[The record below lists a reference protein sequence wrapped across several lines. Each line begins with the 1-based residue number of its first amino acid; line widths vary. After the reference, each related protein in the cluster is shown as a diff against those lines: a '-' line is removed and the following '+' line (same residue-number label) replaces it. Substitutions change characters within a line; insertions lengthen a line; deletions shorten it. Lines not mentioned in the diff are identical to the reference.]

1 MLFGISKITLMS
13 NLKNKNALITGAG
26 KGIGKA
32 IAIALAKE
40 GVNVIL
46 ISRTQLDVE
55 QLSVKIENF
64 GVKSL
69 ALTADVS
76 DINSINKAVE
86 TALSKFKTIDILINN
101 AGIASFGKFL
111 ELEPTEWEKII
122 QVNLMGT
129 YYTTRAVLP
138 NMIERQTGDIIN
150 ISSTAGLNGNAVTS
164 AYSASK
170 FAVLGLTDSLMQ
182 EMRKHNIRVTA
193 LTPSTVATD
202 LSLELKLTDGNPEK
216 VMQSEDVAEL
226 IIAQL
231 KLNRRVFIKNSSIWS
246 TNP

>member
-1 MLFGISKITLMS
+1 MTD
-13 NLKNKNALITGAG
+13 LKNKNALITGAG

-32 IAIALAKE
+32 IALALAKE

-46 ISRTQLDVE
+46 VSRTQSDVD
-55 QLSVKIENF
+55 QLAIETANL

-69 ALTADVS
+69 ALAADVS
-76 DINSINKAVE
+76 DISAINSAVE
-86 TALSKFKTIDILINN
+86 KALGEFKSIDILINS

-111 ELEPTEWEKII
+111 ELEPTAWEKII

-129 YYTTRAVLP
+129 YYTTRAVIP

-150 ISSTAGLNGNAVTS
+150 ISSTAGLNGNALTS

-182 EMRKHNIRVTA
+182 EMRKDNIRVTA
-193 LTPSTVATD
+193 LTPSTVATEMAKD
-202 LSLELKLTDGNPEK
+202 LNLTDGNPEK
-216 VMQSEDVAEL
+216 VMQSEDIAEL
-226 IIAQL
+226 VIAQL

>member
-1 MLFGISKITLMS
+1 MTD
-13 NLKNKNALITGAG
+13 LKNKNAFITGAG

-32 IAIALAKE
+32 VAIALAKE
-40 GVNVIL
+40 GVNLIL
-46 ISRTQLDVE
+46 VSRTQNDIDELAKE
-55 QLSVKIENF
+55 TAKF
-64 GVKSL
+64 GVKTL
-69 ALTADVS
+69 ALSADVS
-76 DINSINKAVE
+76 DINSINAAAEKALAE
-86 TALSKFKTIDILINN
+86 FKHIDILINS

-111 ELEPTEWEKII
+111 ELEPEAWERII

-129 YYTTRAVLP
+129 YFTTRAIIP

-150 ISSTAGLNGNAVTS
+150 ISSTAGLNGNALTS

-202 LSLELKLTDGNPEK
+202 MAKDLNLTDGNPEK
-216 VMQSEDVAEL
+216 VMQSEDMADL

>member
-1 MLFGISKITLMS
+1 MTD
-13 NLKNKNALITGAG
+13 LKNKNAFITGAG

-32 IAIALAKE
+32 VAIALAKE
-40 GVNVIL
+40 GVNLIL
-46 ISRTQLDVE
+46 VSRTKSDIDQLAE
-55 QLSVKIENF
+55 ETAKL
-64 GVKSL
+64 GVKTL
-69 ALTADVS
+69 ALSADVS
-76 DINSINKAVE
+76 DINSINSAAEKAIAE
-86 TALSKFKTIDILINN
+86 FKSIDILINS

-111 ELEPTEWEKII
+111 ELEPEAWERII

-129 YYTTRAVLP
+129 YYTTRSIIP

-150 ISSTAGLNGNAVTS
+150 ISSTAGLNGNALTS

-202 LSLELKLTDGNPEK
+202 MAKDLNLTDGNPEK
-216 VMQSEDVAEL
+216 VMQSEDMADL

>member
-1 MLFGISKITLMS
+1 MTD
-13 NLKNKNALITGAG
+13 LKNKNALITGAG

-40 GVNVIL
+40 GVNVVL
-46 ISRTQLDVE
+46 VSRTQFDVD
-55 QLSVKIENF
+55 QLAIEIENY

-76 DINSINKAVE
+76 DINSINTAVE
-86 TALSKFKTIDILINN
+86 KALDKFKTIDILINN

-111 ELEPTEWEKII
+111 ELEPAEWEKII

-150 ISSTAGLNGNAVTS
+150 ISSTAGLNGNALTS

-182 EMRKHNIRVTA
+182 ELRKHNIRVTA

-202 LSLELKLTDGNPEK
+202 MAKELNLTDGNPEK
-216 VMQSEDVAEL
+216 VMQSEDIAEL

>member
-1 MLFGISKITLMS
+1 MTD
-13 NLKNKNALITGAG
+13 LKNKNALITGAG

-46 ISRTQLDVE
+46 VSRTQLDVE
-55 QLSVKIENF
+55 QLAVKIENF

-76 DINSINKAVE
+76 DINSVNTAVE
-86 TALSKFKTIDILINN
+86 KALAEFKTIDILINN

-150 ISSTAGLNGNAVTS
+150 ISSTAGLNGNALTS

-182 EMRKHNIRVTA
+182 ELRKHNIRVTA

-202 LSLELKLTDGNPEK
+202 MAKELNLTDGNPEK
-216 VMQSEDVAEL
+216 VMQSEDIAEL

>member
-1 MLFGISKITLMS
+1 MTD
-13 NLKNKNALITGAG
+13 LKNKNALITGAG

-46 ISRTQLDVE
+46 ISRTQADVD
-55 QLSVKIENF
+55 QLGAEISNL
-64 GVKSL
+64 GVKTL
-69 ALTADVS
+69 ALSADVS
-76 DINSINKAVE
+76 DITSINTAVE
-86 TALSKFKTIDILINN
+86 KALAEFTNIDILINN
-101 AGIASFGKFL
+101 AGIAAFGKFL
-111 ELEPTEWEKII
+111 ELEPTAWEKII

-150 ISSTAGLNGNAVTS
+150 ISSTAGLNGNALTS

-170 FAVLGLTDSLMQ
+170 FAVMGLTDSLMQ

-202 LSLELKLTDGNPEK
+202 LALDLNLTDGNPEK
-216 VMQSEDVAEL
+216 VMQPEDIAEL

>member
-1 MLFGISKITLMS
+1 MS
-13 NLKNKNALITGAG
+13 DLKNKNALITGAG

-46 ISRTQLDVE
+46 VSRTKSDVDQLAVE
-55 QLSVKIENF
+55 TSAL

-69 ALTADVS
+69 ALSADVS

-86 TALSKFKTIDILINN
+86 TALSEFKTIDILINN
-101 AGIASFGKFL
+101 AGIAAFGKFL
-111 ELEPTEWEKII
+111 ELEPSEWEKIM
-122 QVNLMGT
+122 QVNVMGT
-129 YYTTRAVLP
+129 YYTTRAVIP
-138 NMIERQTGDIIN
+138 NMIERQIGDIIN
-150 ISSTAGLNGNAVTS
+150 ISSTAGLNGNAMTS

-182 EMRKHNIRVTA
+182 EMRKHNIRVMA

-202 LSLELKLTDGNPEK
+202 MAKELNLTDGNPEK
-216 VMQSEDVAEL
+216 VMQSEDIAEL

>member
-1 MLFGISKITLMS
+1 M
-13 NLKNKNALITGAG
+13 NDLKNKNALITGAG

-32 IAIALAKE
+32 IALALAKE

-46 ISRTQLDVE
+46 LARTQEEIDNVAAKARSLR
-55 QLSVKIENF
+55 VKA
-64 GVKSL
+64 L
-69 ALTADVS
+69 AITADVA
-76 DINSINKAVE
+76 DINSVNSAVE
-86 TALSKFKTIDILINN
+86 KALAEFKTIDILINN
-101 AGIASFGKFL
+101 AGTAAFGKFL
-111 ELEPTEWEKII
+111 ELEPTEWERII

-129 YYTTRAVLP
+129 YYVTRAILP
-138 NMIERQTGDIIN
+138 KMIERQTGDIIN

-170 FAVLGLTDSLMQ
+170 FALLGLTDSLMQ
-182 EMRKHNIRVTA
+182 EVRKDNIRVTA

-202 LSLELKLTDGNPEK
+202 LSKELKLTDGNPEK

-231 KLNRRVFIKNSSIWS
+231 KLNSRVFIKNSSIWS

>member
-1 MLFGISKITLMS
+1 M
-13 NLKNKNALITGAG
+13 NDLKNKNAFITGAG

-46 ISRTQLDVE
+46 LARTQADIDKVAKE
-55 QLSVKIENF
+55 VNKF
-64 GVKSL
+64 GIKSL
-69 ALTADVS
+69 AITADVGN
-76 DINSINKAVE
+76 INSVNTAVE
-86 TALSKFKTIDILINN
+86 KALTTFKSIDILINN
-101 AGIASFGKFL
+101 AGTAAFGKFL
-111 ELEPTEWEKII
+111 ELEPADWEHII

-129 YYTTRAVLP
+129 YYVTRAILP
-138 NMIERQTGDIIN
+138 NMIERQSGDIIN
-150 ISSTAGLNGNAVTS
+150 ISSTAGLNGNALTS

-170 FAVLGLTDSLMQ
+170 FGVLGLTDSLMQ
-182 EMRKHNIRVTA
+182 EVRKHNIRVTA

-202 LSLELKLTDGNPEK
+202 LSKELNLTDGNPEK
-216 VMQSEDVAEL
+216 VMQSEDLAEL

>member
-1 MLFGISKITLMS
+1 M
-13 NLKNKNALITGAG
+13 NDLKNKNALITGAG

-32 IAIALAKE
+32 VAIALAKE

-46 ISRTQLDVE
+46 VARTQSDLDQVAQE
-55 QLSVKIENF
+55 VNAL

-69 ALTADVS
+69 TLIADVAN
-76 DINSINKAVE
+76 INSVNTAVE
-86 TALSKFKTIDILINN
+86 KALSEFKTIDILINN
-101 AGIASFGKFL
+101 AGIAAFGKFL
-111 ELEPTEWEKII
+111 ELEPEAWERII

-129 YYTTRAVLP
+129 YYATRAVLP
-138 NMIERQTGDIIN
+138 NMIERKTGDIIN
-150 ISSTAGLNGNAVTS
+150 ISSTAGLSGNALTS

-170 FAVLGLTDSLMQ
+170 FAVLGLTESLMQ
-182 EMRKHNIRVTA
+182 EVRKYNIRVTA

-202 LSLELKLTDGNPEK
+202 MAKELKLTDGNPDK
-216 VMQSEDVAEL
+216 VMQADDMAEL

>member
-1 MLFGISKITLMS
+1 M
-13 NLKNKNALITGAG
+13 NDLKNKKALITGAG

-32 IAIALAKE
+32 VAIALAKE

-46 ISRTQLDVE
+46 MARTQSDLDEVAKE
-55 QLSVKIENF
+55 VNAL

-69 ALTADVS
+69 TVIADVA
-76 DINSINKAVE
+76 DITSVNTAVE
-86 TALSKFKTIDILINN
+86 RALGEFKTIDILVNN
-101 AGIASFGKFL
+101 AGVAAFGKFL
-111 ELEPTEWEKII
+111 ELEPVAWENII
-122 QVNLMGT
+122 KVNLMGT
-129 YYTTRAVLP
+129 YYVTRAVLP

-150 ISSTAGLNGNAVTS
+150 ISSTAGLAGNALTS

-182 EMRKHNIRVTA
+182 EVRKHNIRVTA
-193 LTPSTVATD
+193 LTPSTVATNMAK
-202 LSLELKLTDGNPEK
+202 ELNLTDGNPDK
-216 VMQSEDVAEL
+216 VMQSEDMAEL

>member
-1 MLFGISKITLMS
+1 M
-13 NLKNKNALITGAG
+13 NDLKNKNALITGAG

-46 ISRTQLDVE
+46 MARTQADIDEVAKE
-55 QLSVKIENF
+55 VNKF
-64 GVKSL
+64 GIKSL
-69 ALTADVS
+69 AITADVAN
-76 DINSINKAVE
+76 INSVNTAVE
-86 TALSKFKTIDILINN
+86 KALTTFKSIDILINN
-101 AGIASFGKFL
+101 AGTAAFGKFL
-111 ELEPTEWEKII
+111 ELEPADWERII

-129 YYTTRAVLP
+129 YYVTRAILP
-138 NMIERQTGDIIN
+138 NMIERQSGDIIN
-150 ISSTAGLNGNAVTS
+150 ISSTAGLNGNALTS

-170 FAVLGLTDSLMQ
+170 FGVLGLTDSLMQ
-182 EMRKHNIRVTA
+182 EVRKHNIRVTA
-193 LTPSTVATD
+193 LTPSTVATN
-202 LSLELKLTDGNPEK
+202 LAKELNLTDGNPEK

>member
-1 MLFGISKITLMS
+1 MTD
-13 NLKNKNALITGAG
+13 LKNKNALITGAG

-32 IAIALAKE
+32 VAIALAKE
-40 GVNVIL
+40 GVNLIL
-46 ISRTQLDVE
+46 VSRTKSDIDQLAE
-55 QLSVKIENF
+55 ETAKL
-64 GVKSL
+64 GVKTL
-69 ALTADVS
+69 ALSADVS
-76 DINSINKAVE
+76 DINSINTAVE
-86 TALSKFKTIDILINN
+86 KAIAEFKSIDILINS

-111 ELEPTEWEKII
+111 ELEPQAWERII

-129 YYTTRAVLP
+129 YYTTRAVIP

-150 ISSTAGLNGNAVTS
+150 ISSTAGLNGNALTS

-202 LSLELKLTDGNPEK
+202 MAKDLNLTDGNPEK
-216 VMQSEDVAEL
+216 VMQSEDMADL

>member
-1 MLFGISKITLMS
+1 MTD
-13 NLKNKNALITGAG
+13 LKNKNALITGAG

-32 IAIALAKE
+32 IALALANE

-46 ISRTQLDVE
+46 ISRTQADVD
-55 QLSVKIENF
+55 QLAIEINNL

-69 ALTADVS
+69 ALAADVS
-76 DINSINKAVE
+76 DINSINSAVE
-86 TALSKFKTIDILINN
+86 KALAEFKNIDILINN
-101 AGIASFGKFL
+101 AGIGAFGKFL
-111 ELEPTEWEKII
+111 ELEPNDWERII
-122 QVNLMGT
+122 QINLMGT
-129 YYTTRAVLP
+129 YYTTRAVIP

-150 ISSTAGLNGNAVTS
+150 ISSTAGLNGSALTS

-202 LSLELKLTDGNPEK
+202 MAKDLNLTDGNPEK
-216 VMQSEDVAEL
+216 VMQPEDIAEL
-226 IIAQL
+226 IVAQL
-231 KLNRRVFIKNSSIWS
+231 KLSRRVFIKNSSIWS

>member
-1 MLFGISKITLMS
+1 MTD
-13 NLKNKNALITGAG
+13 LKNKNALITGAG

-46 ISRTQLDVE
+46 ISRTQTDVD
-55 QLSVKIENF
+55 QLSTEISSL
-64 GVKSL
+64 GVKAL
-69 ALTADVS
+69 ALSADVS
-76 DINSINKAVE
+76 DITSINTAVE
-86 TALSKFKTIDILINN
+86 KALAEFTNIDILINN
-101 AGIASFGKFL
+101 AGIAAFGKFL
-111 ELEPTEWEKII
+111 ELEPAAWEKII

-138 NMIERQTGDIIN
+138 NMMERQTGDIIN
-150 ISSTAGLNGNAVTS
+150 ISSTAGLNGNALTS

-202 LSLELKLTDGNPEK
+202 LALDLNLTDGNPEK
-216 VMQSEDVAEL
+216 VMQPEDIAEL

-231 KLNRRVFIKNSSIWS
+231 KLSRRVFIKNSSIWS

>member
-1 MLFGISKITLMS
+1 MT

-55 QLSVKIENF
+55 QLAVKIENF

-69 ALTADVS
+69 ALTADVA
-76 DINSINKAVE
+76 DINSVNKAVE
-86 TALSKFKTIDILINN
+86 KALAEFKTIDILINN
-101 AGIASFGKFL
+101 AGIASFGNFL
-111 ELEPTEWEKII
+111 ELEPAEWEKII

-150 ISSTAGLNGNAVTS
+150 ISSTAGLNGNALTS

-182 EMRKHNIRVTA
+182 ELRKHNIRVTA

-202 LSLELKLTDGNPEK
+202 LAIDLKLTDGNPEK
-216 VMQSEDVAEL
+216 VMQSEDLAEL

>member
-1 MLFGISKITLMS
+1 M
-13 NLKNKNALITGAG
+13 NDLKNKNALITGAG

-32 IAIALAKE
+32 IALALAKE

-46 ISRTQLDVE
+46 IARTQEDIDNVAAKARSLR
-55 QLSVKIENF
+55 VKA
-64 GVKSL
+64 L
-69 ALTADVS
+69 AITADVA
-76 DINSINKAVE
+76 DINSVNTAVE
-86 TALSKFKTIDILINN
+86 KALAEFKTIDILINN
-101 AGIASFGKFL
+101 AGIAAFGKFL
-111 ELEPTEWEKII
+111 ELEPTEWERII

-129 YYTTRAVLP
+129 YYVTRAILP

-150 ISSTAGLNGNAVTS
+150 ISSTAGLNGNALTS

-182 EMRKHNIRVTA
+182 EVRKHNIRVTA

-202 LSLELKLTDGNPEK
+202 MAKELNLTDGNPDK
-216 VMQSEDVAEL
+216 VMQSEDMAEL

-231 KLNRRVFIKNSSIWS
+231 KLNKRVFIKNSSIWS

>member
-1 MLFGISKITLMS
+1 MTD
-13 NLKNKNALITGAG
+13 LKNKNALITGAG

-46 ISRTQLDVE
+46 VARTQEEID
-55 QLSVKIENF
+55 SVAAKVRSLR
-64 GVKSL
+64 VKAL
-69 ALTADVS
+69 AITADVA
-76 DINSINKAVE
+76 DINSVNAAVAKALAE
-86 TALSKFKTIDILINN
+86 FGTIDILINN
-101 AGIASFGKFL
+101 AGIAAFGKFL
-111 ELEPTEWEKII
+111 ELEPTDWERII

-129 YYTTRAVLP
+129 YYLTRAILP

-150 ISSTAGLNGNAVTS
+150 ISSTAGLSGNALTS

-170 FAVLGLTDSLMQ
+170 FAVLGLTESLMQ
-182 EMRKHNIRVTA
+182 EVRKHNIRVTA

-202 LSLELKLTDGNPEK
+202 MAKELNLTDGNPDK
-216 VMQSEDVAEL
+216 VMQAEDMAEL

>member
-1 MLFGISKITLMS
+1 MS
-13 NLKNKNALITGAG
+13 DLKNKNALITGAG

-46 ISRTQLDVE
+46 VSRTQADVD
-55 QLSVKIENF
+55 QLATEISAL

-69 ALTADVS
+69 ALSADVS
-76 DINSINKAVE
+76 DINSINSAVE
-86 TALSKFKTIDILINN
+86 KAFAEFKTIDILINN
-101 AGIASFGKFL
+101 AGIAAFGNFMT
-111 ELEPTEWEKII
+111 LEPAAWEKII

-150 ISSTAGLNGNAVTS
+150 ISSTAGLNGNALTS

-182 EMRKHNIRVTA
+182 EVRKYNIRVTA

-202 LSLELKLTDGNPEK
+202 LALDLKLTDGNPDK

-231 KLNRRVFIKNSSIWS
+231 KLSRRVFIKNSSIWS